1 MGHILFIWSSAD
13 RCLGCFHLWAL
24 VNSAAMNMGVPTPVQ
39 VSAFIPLWVYPK
51 RNWAISQFPEVELG
65 HMIMLFNVWDLP
77 QCLHHLILP
86 SSAQGFTFPTKDT
99 AFDHPRLTLIIPL
112 DLTNSA
118 IKLSHIPVRED
129 KKKKTEKRSHS
140 SVNSRKD
147 PWATDTHTHS
157 QGYALTSHL
166 WTYTA
171 EGMVTVVSSS
181 TSFSCLSRSASISL
195 SSSSSLVS

>member
-129 KKKKTEKRSHS
+129 KKKK
-140 SVNSRKD
+140 RKEVI
-147 PWATDTHTHS
+147 PVSTLAEIHGLQTHIHTHRDTH
-157 QGYALTSHL
+157 SHHIYGPTQL
-166 WTYTA
+166 KGW
-171 EGMVTVVSSS
+171 
-181 TSFSCLSRSASISL
+181 
-195 SSSSSLVS
+195 

>member
-24 VNSAAMNMGVPTPVQ
+24 VNSAAMNMGVSTPVQ

-51 RNWAISQFPEVELG
+51 RNWAISQFPEV
-65 HMIMLFNVWDLP
+65 FNVWDLT

-129 KKKKTEKRSHS
+129 QKKKKNREKKSFQCQLSQRSM
-140 SVNSRKD
+140 
-147 PWATDTHTHS
+147 
-157 QGYALTSHL
+157 GYRH
-166 WTYTA
+166 TYTLT
-171 EGMVTVVSSS
+171 GIRTHI
-181 TSFSCLSRSASISL
+181 TSMDLHS
-195 SSSSSLVS
+195 